1 VTFVTLN
8 AFCRL
13 PSGNRSREVEM
24 PAVTTGLYAAGR
36 VAKAMGLDPE
46 LPWCLAGLKADESVG
61 PLMEPGARYELF
73 LGDV

>member
-1 VTFVTLN
+1 
-8 AFCRL
+8 
-13 PSGNRSREVEM
+13 M